1 MSETT
6 EKLKRAY
13 NKNYKLLLLI
23 PIILLLISLA
33 YIGYFY
39 SKEGDF
45 IKKDVSLTG
54 GTIITL
60 NENVNFENLES
71 ELKNQFSDVSI
82 RKLTDIRTGRQISLT
97 IETSAKPDEIKPVIE
112 KILGYKLT
120 NENSS
125 IEFTG
130 ASLSNSFY
138 KQLII
143 ALIISFILMSCTV
156 FLLFKTF
163 VPSIAIIFSIFADII
178 MPLAL
183 IDYLGIR
190 ISAAG
195 IAAFLMLIGYSVD
208 TDILLTTRALRKKEG
223 SLNIRLFGAFKTGI
237 FMTTTA
243 LIAIIPAFFIVS
255 LPDSF
260 KQIFLILA
268 LGLSADIINTWLT
281 NMSIIKWYCERR
293 KIA

>member
-293 KIA
+293 NIQ